1 MTNNE
6 LAGTSWV
13 AAQVGAEAA
22 RPPLPEVSFGGDG
35 RLTGTTGVN
44 RLMGIYQMKK
54 GVVTFGPGA
63 TTRMAGPPELMTQEQ
78 AVNAALTGEVPYA
91 LVGDRLTLGT
101 GEQSLVLE
109 RVGIQEQ
116 VPTTDAAAMPPA

>member
-1 MTNNE
+1 MTDNE

-13 AAQVGAEAA
+13 AAQVGVEAA
-22 RPPLPEVSFGGDG
+22 RPPRPEVSFGDDG

-44 RLMGIYQMKK
+44 RLMGTYQAGE

-63 TTRMAGPPELMTQEQ
+63 TTRMAGPPELMAQEQ
-78 AVNAALTGEVPYA
+78 AVNTVLTGEVPYA

-101 GEQSLVLE
+101 GERSLLLE
-109 RVGIQEQ
+109 RAGNDQQ
-116 VPTTDAAAMPPA
+116 VPTRDAGALPPA

>member
-1 MTNNE
+1 MADNE

-13 AAQVGAEAA
+13 AALVGVGAA
-22 RPPLPEVSFGGDG
+22 RPPLPEVSFGDDG

-44 RLMGIYQMKK
+44 RLMGSYRVGE

-63 TTRMAGPPELMTQEQ
+63 TTRMAGPPELMAQEQ
-78 AVNAALTGEVPYA
+78 AVNAQLTGEVPYA
-91 LVGDRLTLGT
+91 LVGDRLTLGS

-109 RVGIQEQ
+109 RAGIRQ
-116 VPTTDAAAMPPA
+116 VATTDAVAAPPA